1 MKCTRKKMVNMY
13 PTVIYSSSFFFFF
26 FFLFSS
32 FINCNGITCREVFL
46 ISIIRRLK
54 FVSNWLASAHTA
66 RREEEPVHED
76 TFAIVIRIVGEQSVP
91 FIFLLAATVTGTP
104 IRLGFPGNRKLSRR
118 KLFYILKWKL
128 KDVKNILTS
137 KLLGE
142 WLVRN
147 VACSRWHES
156 FQHCCLPNRALLF
169 LPWIRMHRF

>member
-1 MKCTRKKMVNMY
+1 MY
-13 PTVIYSSSFFFFF
+13 TKENGKYVSYNYIFFQFFLFF

-54 FVSNWLASAHTA
+54 FVSNWLASAYTA

-142 WLVRN
+142 WLARN